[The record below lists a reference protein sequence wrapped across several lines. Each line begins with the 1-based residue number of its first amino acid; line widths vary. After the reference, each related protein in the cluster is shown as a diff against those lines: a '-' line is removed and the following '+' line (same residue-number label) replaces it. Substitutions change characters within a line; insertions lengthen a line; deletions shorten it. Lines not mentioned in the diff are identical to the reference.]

1 VRAATTAGSLRRRSI
16 IALAFAA
23 LAAVVT
29 AIGVALPADA
39 ANSKVLGKP
48 RSAPPPECPGAGC
61 SAFVNATG
69 FQVEAKGKKNIFK
82 AREDGNLVAFSID
95 LSKPNKDERNFF
107 ENNFGNEVRAR
118 IAVLKRLENNR
129 FRLLRQS
136 PKVNL
141 NSLLGREQFF
151 TLNQPLKIRKGNILA
166 LTAPTWLP
174 ALASDLPPNQTKW
187 RASRRRGKCS
197 SLGDVKDGNPQQKVG
212 SERKYSCT
220 YNLDRLL
227 YWGYYVPA

>member
-1 VRAATTAGSLRRRSI
+1 M
-16 IALAFAA
+16 IAFAFAA
-23 LAAVVT
+23 FAAAVT

-48 RSAPPPECPGAGC
+48 RSAPPPECPGNC
-61 SAFVNATG
+61 TAFVSATG
-69 FQVEAKGKKNIFK
+69 FQVEARGKKNIFK
-82 AREDGNLVAFSID
+82 APEDGKLVAFSVD
-95 LSKPNKDERNFF
+95 VSKPNKDERNFF
-107 ENNFGNEVRAR
+107 QRHFGHDVKTR
-118 IAVLKRLENNR
+118 IAVLKRLEHNR

-151 TLNQPLKIRKGNILA
+151 TLNEPLKIRKGNILA
-166 LTAPTWLP
+166 LTVPTWLP
-174 ALASDLPPNQTKW
+174 ALASGLPPSQTKW
-187 RASRRRGKCS
+187 RASREKGKC
-197 SLGDVKDGNPQQKVG
+197 GGPGREGRREVKQGRPQQKVG
-212 SERKYSCT
+212 SERKYGCT